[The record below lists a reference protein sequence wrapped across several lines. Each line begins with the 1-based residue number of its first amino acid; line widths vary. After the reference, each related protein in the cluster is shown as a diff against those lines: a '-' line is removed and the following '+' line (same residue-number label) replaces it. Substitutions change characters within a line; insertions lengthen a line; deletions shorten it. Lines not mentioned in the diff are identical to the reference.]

1 MNIGIVGYGRM
12 GHRIDSLS
20 ESQGYTVKFV
30 LDINDNPKGQGLTPE
45 RAQQVDAIIDFSSA
59 EELPYTMEQALK
71 LNVPMVI
78 GTTGW
83 LDNAKQTD
91 SLCKESDTPVLYG
104 TNFSLGVQLFAK
116 LIYQAGKLFGNN
128 SNFHSAL
135 HEVHHTGKADAPSGT
150 ALTLAKQF
158 LGGADLTEDKEIKT
172 DLPSSEKVDSEALYV
187 TSQRLGSV
195 FGEHQLRLNSPFDDI
210 EITHKARSRDAFA
223 AGALQAASWITNQDA
238 GFYLLE
244 DVIEEIASG

>member
-1 MNIGIVGYGRM
+1 MNIGIVGYGKM
-12 GHRIDSLS
+12 GQRIDSLS
-20 ESQGYTVKFV
+20 ESQGCTVKFA
-30 LDINDNPKGQGLTPE
+30 LDIDDNPKGQGLTSK
-45 RAQQVDAIIDFSSA
+45 RAQQVEAIIDFSTA
-59 EELPYTMEQALK
+59 GELPYTLEQALK
-71 LNVPMVI
+71 FKVPMVI

-128 SNFHSAL
+128 SNFHSTL
-135 HEVHHTGKADAPSGT
+135 HEVHHTQKADAPSGT

-158 LGGADLTEDKEIKT
+158 LDGANQTDDKEIKT
-172 DLPSSEKVDSEALYV
+172 DLPSSEKVDPEALYI

-210 EITHKARSRDAFA
+210 EISHKARSRDAFA
-223 AGALQAASWITNQDA
+223 AGALQAAKWITRQDP

-244 DVIEEIASG
+244 DVIEDIATG